1 VFLLDFYSFFVED
14 EDVSSNDDKDI
25 FGSTHPMLLM
35 KQEAKHFSISTGI
48 SGDCHHNADPI
59 KLELNTDE
67 DEGMLQ
73 IC

>member
-1 VFLLDFYSFFVED
+1 
-14 EDVSSNDDKDI
+14 
-25 FGSTHPMLLM
+25 MLLM